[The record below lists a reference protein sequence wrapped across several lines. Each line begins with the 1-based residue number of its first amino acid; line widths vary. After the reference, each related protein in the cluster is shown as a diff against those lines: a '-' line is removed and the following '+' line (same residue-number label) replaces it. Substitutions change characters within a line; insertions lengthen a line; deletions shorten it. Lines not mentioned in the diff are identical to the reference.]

1 MAERASIHQERHQ
14 HMTIDATT
22 TKLSFASTLHY
33 APDYLQRCARALDEA
48 LFSAPAYEAWRQL
61 DPGPASPVF
70 SRLAALP
77 ALTKGDLRKYGPQGF
92 VPQGRDIAEGL
103 APDTP
108 DPVEGSRGLSPD
120 RVNRGLAPD
129 RISRGLAAG
138 EIELVTTSGT
148 TDDQVTNVWYQPWW
162 DASEAASW
170 QLNAHAR
177 AVATGAH
184 REAILTS
191 PWCTGFPCEDGYLT
205 REQRTLG
212 RFLYLS
218 ERSDPSA
225 WSDALMERMVDE
237 LNAFRPVVLE
247 ANPSFLARLSR
258 YIVSRRLRVY
268 SPKLI
273 VLTYENPSVL
283 HYRQIG
289 RAFDAPIASSYGST
303 EAGYVFME
311 CEAGRLHQV
320 TASCHVDFLPFAP
333 QHGGPDM
340 GRILVTL
347 FDNPWRSLVRF
358 DVGDAVRLDTQAP
371 CPCGRHEG
379 LTLASV
385 EGRTANLT
393 RTPEGQ
399 AVTQGMVDRAL
410 SAVAGLEEYQL
421 LQIGPFAYA
430 LHFVVEGAEPHLV
443 AGAAREALKAVYG
456 PAALITARPVEA
468 IAPDPPGKYRLTR
481 ALAPPDPDALLD
493 DKYAPRLP

>member
-14 HMTIDATT
+14 HMTIDATA

-103 APDTP
+103 APD
-108 DPVEGSRGLSPD
+108 
-120 RVNRGLAPD
+120 

-184 REAILTS
+184 HEAILTS
-191 PWCTGFPCEDGYLT
+191 PWCTDFPCEDGYLT

-225 WSDALMERMVDE
+225 WSDALMERMADE

-258 YIVSRRLRVY
+258 HIVKRR
-268 SPKLI
+268 
-273 VLTYENPSVL
+273 
-283 HYRQIG
+283 
-289 RAFDAPIASSYGST
+289 
-303 EAGYVFME
+303 
-311 CEAGRLHQV
+311 
-320 TASCHVDFLPFAP
+320 
-333 QHGGPDM
+333 
-340 GRILVTL
+340 
-347 FDNPWRSLVRF
+347 
-358 DVGDAVRLDTQAP
+358 
-371 CPCGRHEG
+371 
-379 LTLASV
+379 
-385 EGRTANLT
+385 
-393 RTPEGQ
+393 
-399 AVTQGMVDRAL
+399 
-410 SAVAGLEEYQL
+410 
-421 LQIGPFAYA
+421 
-430 LHFVVEGAEPHLV
+430 
-443 AGAAREALKAVYG
+443 
-456 PAALITARPVEA
+456 
-468 IAPDPPGKYRLTR
+468 
-481 ALAPPDPDALLD
+481 
-493 DKYAPRLP
+493 

>member
-1 MAERASIHQERHQ
+1 MKTD
-14 HMTIDATT
+14 TITDTIR
-22 TKLSFASTLHY
+22 LSFASTLHY
-33 APDYLQRCARALDEA
+33 DPDYPQRCARALDEA

-61 DPGPASPVF
+61 DPGLASPVF

-77 ALTKGDLRKYGPQGF
+77 ALTKGDLRRYGPQGF

-108 DPVEGSRGLSPD
+108 DPVEG
-120 RVNRGLAPD
+120 N
-129 RISRGLAAG
+129 RGLAAG

-191 PWCTGFPCEDGYLT
+191 PWCTGFPCEDGSLT

-218 ERSDPSA
+218 ERSNPSS

-258 YIVSRRLRVY
+258 YIASRRLRVY

-273 VLTYENPSVL
+273 VLTYENPSIL

-289 RAFDAPIASSYGST
+289 RAFDAPIANSYGST

-320 TASCHVDFLPFAP
+320 SASCHVDFLPFAP

-358 DVGDAVRLDTQAP
+358 DIGDVVRLDAQEP

-421 LQIGPFAYA
+421 LQIGPFAYV
-430 LHFVVEGAEPHLV
+430 LRFVVEGAEPRLV

-456 PAALITARPVEA
+456 PAALITAKPVEA

-481 ALAPPDPDALLD
+481 ALAASDPDALLD
-493 DKYAPRLP
+493 GKYAPMLP